1 MFKTTQGVSRRMGI
15 DEDYDVLLTYF
26 GEWFMS
32 LTVRTASRASVDLWS
47 LMVRWLKYSIKKG
60 RKRDEEKVEGE
71 VGGGGAGAEC
81 GGVDGENGVY
91 LEELYNFCAEASDLP
106 RAFPLAVLC
115 YEAISA
121 SAVEDGAVELYN
133 EFGWWGKWGY

>member
-71 VGGGGAGAEC
+71 VGGGGK
-81 GGVDGENGVY
+81 
-91 LEELYNFCAEASDLP
+91 L
-106 RAFPLAVLC
+106 VLC
-115 YEAISA
+115 GCIY
-121 SAVEDGAVELYN
+121 
-133 EFGWWGKWGY
+133 